1 MTGAISASRLV
12 LPRQWTSAKIR
23 VGPGGKVQVGFA
35 AKEAARIARA
45 GNPGRGNPKCRTCG
59 GTKRVPCPAC
69 ARTGYV
75 SRACIHCGGQGGADC
90 PDCLKRKPKT
100 GRNPGKPT
108 LAQWL
113 RQPGADAHEAIR
125 NVPGLVGIHDVR
137 AIEPIR
143 WELWNLADYR
153 VESAQ
158 AGVIWLARRRP

>member
-1 MTGAISASRLV
+1 MTGAIGASRLV

-45 GNPGRGNPKCRTCG
+45 GNPGTEMD
-59 GTKRVPCPAC
+59 
-69 ARTGYV
+69 
-75 SRACIHCGGQGGADC
+75 ADRY
-90 PDCLKRKPKT
+90 CLKRKPKT

-158 AGVIWLARRRP
+158 AGVIWLVRRRP